1 MIAYVIKDNVFVR
14 IVIVLIDKE
23 RIENQVDLNYK
34 KNYIF
39 STKTTIYGDFFFSCR
54 FDFI

>member
-23 RIENQVDLNYK
+23 RIEKLL
-34 KNYIF
+34 F
-39 STKTTIYGDFFFSCR
+39 EL
-54 FDFI
+54 